1 MKSYKKKNKIQQII
15 LNLLFIAICAL
26 VIFPF
31 LLVVSVSISNEK
43 DIIDYGYQLIPKRI
57 DFSAYQFVFK
67 NPTTVLNAYKVTI
80 IFSVVGTFCSV
91 FVMAGLAYA
100 LSKRNLPGKN
110 AMSFYIFFTM
120 LFGGGL
126 VPTYILITNYLH
138 LNNTMWVYILPSLVS
153 PWYVFMMRTFFSSLP
168 YELTESA
175 EIDGASEYRIFF
187 GIILPLSKSVLATVT
202 LLTFLAKW
210 NDWFTSMM
218 YIDDE
223 KLFSLQYLLQK
234 IMNNIKLIQQ
244 QSEMGLG
251 MLSETMD
258 IPSESARMAMAI
270 VVAGP
275 ALVVFPFF
283 QKYFVKGMTVGAVKG

>member
-1 MKSYKKKNKIQQII
+1 MKSYKRRNTIQQII

-43 DIIDYGYQLIPKRI
+43 DIVEYGYQLIPKRI
-57 DFSAYQFVFK
+57 DFSAYQYVFK
-67 NPTTVLNAYKVTI
+67 NPATVLNAYKVTI

-100 LSKRNLPGKN
+100 LSKKNLPGKN
-110 AMSFYIFFTM
+110 VMSFYIFFTM
-120 LFGGGL
+120 LFSGGL

-138 LNNTMWVYILPSLVS
+138 LNNTMWVYILPALVS

-175 EIDGASEYRIFF
+175 EIDGASEYTIFF
-187 GIILPLSKSVLATVT
+187 RIILPLSKSVLATVT
-202 LLTFLAKW
+202 LLTFLGKW

-218 YIDDE
+218 YIDE
-223 KLFSLQYLLQK
+223 ERLFSLQYLLQK

-251 MLSETMD
+251 MLTETKE

-270 VVAGP
+270 IVAGP

>member
-1 MKSYKKKNKIQQII
+1 
-15 LNLLFIAICAL
+15 
-26 VIFPF
+26 
-31 LLVVSVSISNEK
+31 
-43 DIIDYGYQLIPKRI
+43 
-57 DFSAYQFVFK
+57 
-67 NPTTVLNAYKVTI
+67 
-80 IFSVVGTFCSV
+80 
-91 FVMAGLAYA
+91 MAA
-100 LSKRNLPGKN
+100 
-110 AMSFYIFFTM
+110 
-120 LFGGGL
+120 
-126 VPTYILITNYLH
+126 
-138 LNNTMWVYILPSLVS
+138 
-153 PWYVFMMRTFFSSLP
+153 
-168 YELTESA
+168 ELTVKLTSKDRET
-175 EIDGASEYRIFF
+175 IF
-187 GIILPLSKSVLATVT
+187 IPVTVT